1 MEIDIDDDREE
12 NKDIGFILVDSL
24 KKDVLD
30 TSLKMSSFLETFEN
44 FFKKEIHTAKKLL
57 YSLPTWFV
65 VLRVICDKTL

>member
-30 TSLKMSSFLETFEN
+30 TSLKMSSFLETSEN
-44 FFKKEIHTAKKLL
+44 FFKNAKR
-57 YSLPTWFV
+57 YILPRSCFTHYQHGS
-65 VLRVICDKTL
+65 

>member
-24 KKDVLD
+24 KEDVLD

-44 FFKKEIHTAKKLL
+44 FFKKEIHTAKEML
-57 YSLPTWFV
+57 YSLPTWFA
-65 VLRVICDKTL
+65 VLCVICDKTL